1 VTQALQKLSASDPD
15 LADAWRKPII
25 EYSLSRDTHAAQHA
39 IGVLRGLDADK
50 RWHMFFNI

>member
-1 VTQALQKLSASDPD
+1 MTQALQKLSASDPD